1 MGAATFAVSP
11 QCFQKVNTAPG
22 KLRCTSSRRGR
33 AACRNPINTHAAG
46 SNGVAGINR
55 AVRIC
60 KNPRIPTVEK
70 INHETGCRL
79 YTHCMPQKEHHAA
92 DSSLPG
98 WTESAPADEN
108 SEIVQLSAARARAPD
123 EATAAIA
130 RQLNGPLTALMLY
143 MNEIKQHSGSQNS
156 ANRLYL
162 QQVVDNA
169 LHQTERVYALVKQ
182 LCDNH
187 PGLAAPE
194 RKAGADGQAGRA
206 RGRMSGVMLAS
217 ESEQK
222 PLTRREREVLAL
234 ISEGCS
240 NKQGALRMSISPRT
254 FESHR
259 AEAMRKL
266 GARNTADLVRKALLL
281 HPAVG

>member
-1 MGAATFAVSP
+1 MLSESKHGPRKTTLHIF
-11 QCFQKVNTAPG
+11 
-22 KLRCTSSRRGR
+22 TSRPSGLP
-33 AACRNPINTHAAG
+33 NPINTRAVG

-79 YTHCMPQKEHHAA
+79 YTHCMPQKEHRAA
-92 DSSLPG
+92 DSPLPG
-98 WTESAPADEN
+98 WTDSGASPDEN
-108 SEIVQLSAARARAPD
+108 SEIVQLSAARARAAE

-143 MNEIKQHSGSQNS
+143 MNEIKQHSGSQTS
-156 ANRLYL
+156 ANPLYL

-169 LHQTERVYALVKQ
+169 LLQTERVYALVKH
-182 LCDNH
+182 LCDSH
-187 PGLAAPE
+187 PGLAAPD
-194 RKAGADGQAGRA
+194 RRVGAEGQAGRA
-206 RGRMSGVMLAS
+206 KGRAPAVIFAS

-240 NKQGALRMSISPRT
+240 NKQGALRMKISPRT

-281 HPAVG
+281 QPAMG

>member
-1 MGAATFAVSP
+1 
-11 QCFQKVNTAPG
+11 
-22 KLRCTSSRRGR
+22 
-33 AACRNPINTHAAG
+33 
-46 SNGVAGINR
+46 
-55 AVRIC
+55 
-60 KNPRIPTVEK
+60 
-70 INHETGCRL
+70 
-79 YTHCMPQKEHHAA
+79 MPQKEHSAV
-92 DSSLPG
+92 DSPLPE

-108 SEIVQLSAARARAPD
+108 YEIVQLSAARARAAD
-123 EATAAIA
+123 EATAAVA

-169 LHQTERVYALVKQ
+169 LQQTERVYALVKQ
-182 LCDNH
+182 LCDSH
-187 PGLAAPE
+187 PGLVAPE
-194 RKAGADGQAGRA
+194 RKAGVDGQAGRA
-206 RGRMSGVMLAS
+206 RGRVPGVMLAS
-217 ESEQK
+217 VSEQK

-234 ISEGCS
+234 ISDGCS
-240 NKQGALRMSISPRT
+240 NKQGALRMNISPRT